1 MSKYEENHIRESG
14 SCNGRDGTEV
24 TMDEELRVKA
34 NAPLVKMLELAK

>member
-1 MSKYEENHIRESG
+1 MEEMEL
-14 SCNGRDGTEV
+14 EV